1 MKTDDVSLL
10 SNIDNFNE
18 KLPFH
23 YPISFKKNYDSNNTD
38 NKIDLEVFYNI
49 YNNYNKNLVK
59 NKKMNYDINFKENKN
74 DYDYDEYNSEKIS
87 VDSKKHKYK
96 FIPRRR
102 KNISNNLSE
111 NLSLKNNSLNNNT
124 NDNIKNI
131 KYNSIDKNNYNIY
144 MNEISNHLIKN
155 SSLSEDNVIK
165 KVKKYSSSNCNLQF
179 KRLIDKKKECAH
191 IPFKKK
197 YNSFGK
203 KNDTKNIIFKRN
215 KNNKI
220 NSSKSY
226 SLINKSNKNKSPLYR
241 PKSCEYKPDDII
253 NNKDKDKDKILYN
266 NKMSQID
273 KYLNIFTFE
282 NNVKNYIS
290 FNKNRIKKNNS
301 NENKE
306 RFIKNMDVN
315 IEKNYHTEKGIFR
328 KNNNKNPD
336 NQYNNIFK
344 DYYISKDP
352 YLRHK
357 EEDYNK
363 IEKLKND
370 KQLMNKP
377 NKINIINSQKRIY
390 NCKDIYCM
398 DSNIN
403 QIKNKPKKE
412 NKKNKEKRGNKYEKI
427 ISTIQPNNNGKN
439 KKMKRFIEGI
449 FKYQKYKEIQLSETS
464 NFYHKNSSE
473 RIKLN
478 NLNKIKSDNLN
489 KDFGD
494 IIIREEKN
502 ERDSNTIDKV
512 QHNLY
517 KNSIPKN
524 KNRKINNIPHSK
536 KELHII
542 SSHKDICYKKD
553 KYQNKV
559 GMNTYNKFYISNS
572 SAGKKRGIDNF
583 SLNTDYQ
590 MDTYNTTNNENNNN
604 NNNISEAHSGLNLN
618 FLDNKTNVDNYF
630 RKRNNSS
637 FNILNNQ
644 EKNISDIRRYLHN
657 YYEIKN
663 RNNIRKN
670 NSFNNINNFYQK
682 EKINN
687 YIYKNN
693 LLKNLIDEDKN
704 NNSNNNNNYFN
715 NLSSNVNINI
725 NITPN
730 QISNKSID
738 INVNDSNRNIMNK
751 KNNSDNNNEYNSIQI
766 LTPSFNRTK
775 KELGN
780 EGKISMQKFNM
791 NNAFNNYNGIKNENK
806 ESQNSQNSQN
816 KNKEQNYNN
825 KKLKINEVGYDYTFK
840 NNQYDY
846 NLDDVNN
853 EKQINNNCCFKI
865 DSQKRKED
873 LIQLLHFSENLGL
886 NCNK

>member
-1 MKTDDVSLL
+1 MKTDDISLL
-10 SNIDNFNE
+10 SNLDNLNE

-23 YPISFKKNYDSNNTD
+23 YPISFKNNYDSKKTD

-49 YNNYNKNLVK
+49 YNNYNKNPIK
-59 NKKMNYDINFKENKN
+59 NKKMIYDIKFKENKN

-87 VDSKKHKYK
+87 VDKKHKYK
-96 FIPRRR
+96 FIPRRK
-102 KNISNNLSE
+102 KNASNNLSE
-111 NLSLKNNSLNNNT
+111 NLSLKNNSLNNNSNTT

-131 KYNSIDKNNYNIY
+131 KYNSIDKNNYNMYI
-144 MNEISNHLIKN
+144 NEFSNHLIKN
-155 SSLSEDNVIK
+155 SSLSEDNMIK
-165 KVKKYSSSNCNLQF
+165 KGIKHTSSNSNQDF
-179 KRLIDKKKECAH
+179 KRIIDKKKEYSL

-197 YNSFGK
+197 FNSFGK
-203 KNDTKNIIFKRN
+203 KNDTKNMIFKRN
-215 KNNKI
+215 NNNI
-220 NSSKSY
+220 SSSKSY
-226 SLINKSNKNKSPLYR
+226 SLINKNKSPLNR
-241 PKSCEYKPDDII
+241 PKSYEYKPNDII
-253 NNKDKDKDKILYN
+253 NNKNKEKNKILYN

-273 KYLNIFTFE
+273 KYLNIFTYD
-282 NNVKNYIS
+282 NKGKNYIS

-306 RFIKNMDVN
+306 RFMKNMN
-315 IEKNYHTEKGIFR
+315 INLAKDYNTEKGIFR
-328 KNNNKNPD
+328 KKNHKNSNN
-336 NQYNNIFK
+336 QFNNIFK

-357 EEDYNK
+357 EEDNNK
-363 IEKLKND
+363 FEKLKND
-370 KQLMNKP
+370 KQLISQHKKMN
-377 NKINIINSQKRIY
+377 IVNSQKRIY

-403 QIKNKPKKE
+403 QIKNKVKKE
-412 NKKNKEKRGNKYEKI
+412 NKGNKENKEKKGNKYEKI

-473 RIKLN
+473 RIKIN

-489 KDFGD
+489 KDFGNNN
-494 IIIREEKN
+494 IKEEKK
-502 ERDSNTIDKV
+502 ERGSNTIDKA
-512 QHNLY
+512 QQNLY
-517 KNSIPKN
+517 KRSIPKN

-536 KELHII
+536 KELHTI
-542 SSHKDICYKKD
+542 SSHKDIYNKKD
-553 KYQNKV
+553 KYQNKL
-559 GMNTYNKFYISNS
+559 GMNTYNKFYISNF
-572 SAGKKRGIDNF
+572 SAGKKRVIDNF

-604 NNNISEAHSGLNLN
+604 NISETHNNLNLN
-618 FLDNKTNVDNYF
+618 LIDNKINTDNYF

-682 EKINN
+682 EKVNN

-693 LLKNLIDEDKN
+693 LLKNLIEEDKN
-704 NNSNNNNNYFN
+704 NNNNNYFN

-738 INVNDSNRNIMNK
+738 INVNESNRNIINN
-751 KNNSDNNNEYNSIQI
+751 KNNSDNNNEYNSMQI

-775 KELGN
+775 KELVN

-791 NNAFNNYNGIKNENK
+791 NNAFNNYDGIRNENK
-806 ESQNSQNSQN
+806 ESQNSQNIQN
-816 KNKEQNYNN
+816 MSKEQSYNN

-840 NNQYDY
+840 NNLYDY
-846 NLDDVNN
+846 NLDDANN
-853 EKQINNNCCFKI
+853 EKQINNNFCFKI
-865 DSQKRKED
+865 DSDKRKED
-873 LIQLLHFSENLGL
+873 LIQLLHFSENLRL

>member
-1 MKTDDVSLL
+1 MKTDDISLL
-10 SNIDNFNE
+10 SNIDNLNE

-23 YPISFKKNYDSNNTD
+23 YPLSFKSNYDSNNTD
-38 NKIDLEVFYNI
+38 NKINLEVFYNI
-49 YNNYNKNLVK
+49 YNNYNKNPIK
-59 NKKMNYDINFKENKN
+59 NKKMNYELKFKENQN
-74 DYDYDEYNSEKIS
+74 DYDYDEYNSEKMSI
-87 VDSKKHKYK
+87 DKKHKYK
-96 FIPRRR
+96 FIPRRK
-102 KNISNNLSE
+102 KNTSNNLSE
-111 NLSLKNNSLNNNT
+111 NLSLKNNSLNNNSNNI
-124 NDNIKNI
+124 NDYIKNI

-144 MNEISNHLIKN
+144 MNEFSNHVIKN
-155 SSLSEDNVIK
+155 SSLSEDNMIK
-165 KVKKYSSSNCNLQF
+165 KGIKYSNSNYNPEF
-179 KRLIDKKKECAH
+179 KRIIDKKKEYSR

-203 KNDTKNIIFKRN
+203 KNDTKNMIFDRN
-215 KNNKI
+215 KKNNI

-226 SLINKSNKNKSPLYR
+226 SLINKNKSPLNR
-241 PKSCEYKPDDII
+241 PKSYEYKPNDII
-253 NNKDKDKDKILYN
+253 NNKDKNRILYN
-266 NKMSQID
+266 NKMSEID
-273 KYLNIFTFE
+273 KYLNIFTYD
-282 NNVKNYIS
+282 NNGKNYIS
-290 FNKNRIKKNNS
+290 FNKNRFKKNNS
-301 NENKE
+301 NENKD
-306 RFIKNMDVN
+306 RRIINNMN
-315 IEKNYHTEKGIFR
+315 INLTKDYNTDKGIFR
-328 KNNNKNPD
+328 KKNNKTSN

-357 EEDYNK
+357 EEDNNK
-363 IEKLKND
+363 YEKLKND
-370 KQLMNKP
+370 KQLINQHKKMN
-377 NKINIINSQKRIY
+377 IVNSQKRIY

-403 QIKNKPKKE
+403 KIKNKPKKE
-412 NKKNKEKRGNKYEKI
+412 NKEKKDKKGNKYEKI

-473 RIKLN
+473 RIKIN

-489 KDFGD
+489 KDAGD
-494 IIIREEKN
+494 NIIKEEKK
-502 ERDSNTIDKV
+502 ERGSNTIDKI
-512 QHNLY
+512 QQNLY
-517 KNSIPKN
+517 KRSIPKN

-536 KELHII
+536 KELHTI
-542 SSHKDICYKKD
+542 SSHKDIYNKKD
-553 KYQNKV
+553 KYQNKA
-559 GMNTYNKFYISNS
+559 GMNTYNKFYINNF
-572 SAGKKRGIDNF
+572 SAGKKRVIDNF

-604 NNNISEAHSGLNLN
+604 NNISETHNLNLN
-618 FLDNKTNVDNYF
+618 LLDNKINTENYF

-637 FNILNNQ
+637 FNILNDQ

-693 LLKNLIDEDKN
+693 LLKNLIEEDKN
-704 NNSNNNNNYFN
+704 SNNNNYFN

-730 QISNKSID
+730 QVSNKSID

-751 KNNSDNNNEYNSIQI
+751 KNNSDNNNENNSIQI

-780 EGKISMQKFNM
+780 DGKKSVKKFNM
-791 NNAFNNYNGIKNENK
+791 NNAFNNNDDIKNENK
-806 ESQNSQNSQN
+806 ESQNSQNMS
-816 KNKEQNYNN
+816 KEQNYNN

-840 NNQYDY
+840 NNHFDY
-846 NLDDVNN
+846 NLEDVNN
-853 EKQINNNCCFKI
+853 EKQINNNFCFKI
-865 DSQKRKED
+865 DTEKRKED

-886 NCNK
+886 NYNK